1 SRLVD
6 EDVQGDHERERGA
19 DGDDPKQ
26 RDADVADVEALEVQL
41 AVADLERVVRAR
53 RGSEKQLHRVGEEE
67 RDAERADQRRDARRV
82 PKRPVGEALDHDSED
97 RAAAHGGKR
106 DDRDQRPHRDVRAR
120 GATEQL
126 QHAEADERA
135 HHEDVAVGEVEE
147 LQDPVDERVP
157 EGDERIDAAER
168 QRVDGELDEGVHR
181 KARWAASSRPPGM
194 SEPSYPT
201 SLYEP
206 FCWIWKM

>member
-1 SRLVD
+1 MRPPAIAPGIEPMPPITAAVKPLRPATKPIATVVGTRSANITPAAPASAEPRMNVNRMTRLMSM
-6 EDVQGDHERERGA
+6 
-19 DGDDPKQ
+19 PII
-26 RDADVADVEALEVQL
+26 
-41 AVADLERVVRAR
+41 
-53 RGSEKQLHRVGEEE
+53 S
-67 RDAERADQRRDARRV
+67 
-82 PKRPVGEALDHDSED
+82 
-97 RAAAHGGKR
+97 AASHGGKR
-106 DDRDQRPHRDVRAR
+106 DDRDQRPHGDVRAR

-126 QHAEADERA
+126 QHAVADERA

-147 LQDPVDERVP
+147 LQYPVDERVP

-181 KARWAASSRPPGM
+181 KARWAALSRPPGV